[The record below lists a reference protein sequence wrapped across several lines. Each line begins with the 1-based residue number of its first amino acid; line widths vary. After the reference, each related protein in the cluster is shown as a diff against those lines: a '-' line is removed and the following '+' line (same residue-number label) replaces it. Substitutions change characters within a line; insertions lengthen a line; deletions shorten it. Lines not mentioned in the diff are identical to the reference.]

1 MGTDTFVG
9 NLIMKEN
16 FGGDPYPSPDG
27 RFIVLIGHGGGTTI
41 RVLETGAT
49 SEKSTV
55 WADLSLGFNA
65 TYHEDDV
72 VYSDFAFVEK
82 DGKDIIVFV
91 SGTENRAAIVDIT
104 GGADN
109 IKTTYV
115 NLAEGESTSNRLR
128 RQIEWA
134 AGTNYV
140 WIDGTAGQEIYVI
153 DVMSAELVTTLTG
166 ISTTKMLS
174 VQNYAKMA
182 QDKMQMEAIQS
193 AVDAQMV
200 LIKQSAEDAAAN
212 APATQKETT
221 KAASVEATPSTYN
234 DDNDIDLVGILGL
247 IIGAC
252 ALVVGTMNVFV
263 MSGMKSQISSNQDDL
278 KSLGSKDVA

>member
-27 RFIVLIGHGGGTTI
+27 RFIVLGGHNGGTTI
-41 RVLETGAT
+41 RILETGAT

-55 WADLSLGFNA
+55 FADLSLGFNA

-82 DGKDIIVFV
+82 DGKNILVFV
-91 SGTENRAAIVDIT
+91 SGTENRAAIV
-104 GGADN
+104 
-109 IKTTYV
+109 
-115 NLAEGESTSNRLR
+115 
-128 RQIEWA
+128 
-134 AGTNYV
+134 
-140 WIDGTAGQEIYVI
+140 
-153 DVMSAELVTTLTG
+153 VMKAELVTMLTG

-182 QDKMQMEAIQS
+182 QDKIQMEAIQS
-193 AVDAQMV
+193 AVDAQMKM
-200 LIKQSAEDAAAN
+200 IKQSAEDAAAN
-212 APATQKETT
+212 APATQKEDMV
-221 KAASVEATPSTYN
+221 KDAVEVTQPTNA
-234 DDNDIDLVGILGL
+234 DDNDIDLVGILAL

-263 MSGMKSQISSNQDDL
+263 MSGVKNQISSNQDDL

>member
-1 MGTDTFVG
+1 MG
-9 NLIMKEN
+9 
-16 FGGDPYPSPDG
+16 
-27 RFIVLIGHGGGTTI
+27 
-41 RVLETGAT
+41 
-49 SEKSTV
+49 
-55 WADLSLGFNA
+55 
-65 TYHEDDV
+65 
-72 VYSDFAFVEK
+72 
-82 DGKDIIVFV
+82 
-91 SGTENRAAIVDIT
+91 
-104 GGADN
+104 
-109 IKTTYV
+109 

-140 WIDGTAGQEIYVI
+140 WIDGTANKEVYVI

-221 KAASVEATPSTYN
+221 KAASVEATPSTYS
-234 DDNDIDLVGILGL
+234 DDNDIVGILGL
-247 IIGAC
+247 IIRAC

>member
-1 MGTDTFVG
+1 MGEFDTTTDTFVG
-9 NLIMKEN
+9 NHIMKEN

-27 RFIVLIGHGGGTTI
+27 RFIVLIGHNGGTTI

-49 SEKSTV
+49 SEKSTI

-72 VYSDFAFVEK
+72 VHGDFAFVEK

-91 SGTENRAAIVDIT
+91 SGTENRAAVVDIT
-104 GGADN
+104 GGASD

-140 WIDGTAGQEIYVI
+140 WIDGTANKEVYII

-174 VQNYAKMA
+174 VQNYAKMPLLTH
-182 QDKMQMEAIQS
+182 QQHKKKLRKLHQLKLRHLRITMIM
-193 AVDAQMV
+193 
-200 LIKQSAEDAAAN
+200 
-212 APATQKETT
+212 
-221 KAASVEATPSTYN
+221 
-234 DDNDIDLVGILGL
+234 IL
-247 IIGAC
+247 
-252 ALVVGTMNVFV
+252 
-263 MSGMKSQISSNQDDL
+263 
-278 KSLGSKDVA
+278 